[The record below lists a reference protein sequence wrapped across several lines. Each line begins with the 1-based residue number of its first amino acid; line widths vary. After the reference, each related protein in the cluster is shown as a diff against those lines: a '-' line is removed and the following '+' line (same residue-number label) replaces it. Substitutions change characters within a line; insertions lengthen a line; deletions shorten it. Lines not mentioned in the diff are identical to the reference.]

1 MGRWFLTSG
10 LCRVFPLLLWMFAL
24 WALPA
29 CRKSGPDAAMDRLAK
44 RGFEFSVE
52 EYHRAA
58 RSGDVKSVE
67 EFLAAG
73 MAVDVPDT
81 NGNTA
86 IGAAS
91 QGDAADVV
99 RLLIAA
105 GSKVNEPAAE
115 GRTPLMLAA
124 ASGSAPTVR
133 LLLENGADPKARDA
147 EGWHPLALAT
157 WNHRLDAAA
166 VLSANASAADIDDA
180 LLLATLH
187 GDVEM
192 TDFYLRRGGSV
203 FARDVEGRT
212 PLMLAA
218 AHGHLAVARR
228 LLDNGANRF
237 EIHSTSQWTPSQFAA
252 RAEQESLAKGDT
264 IRAAQARAVADF
276 LSAPAPQ
283 DGEEIGIFADPRPI
297 LILEPGA
304 PPPDEATAASI
315 SLGKVRLGQSIKD
328 ATLPVPSPGFDGLAS
343 AWKVTEYRERPAPI
357 LLETVLPDGVTARFR
372 KLDGAQDR
380 VEARANAPIAGT
392 TWKLVSVRRRI
403 QTSKNNGEPLEASIA
418 VVEIPAGGSRR
429 EIRAGQPVPMEEPY
443 AVLIPAQGGQLITAR
458 RGEKFKLTGDPKTYA
473 IADIGPDT
481 VIVEDTTTRETRKLT
496 RR

>member
-1 MGRWFLTSG
+1 ME
-10 LCRVFPLLLWMFAL
+10 
-24 WALPA
+24 
-29 CRKSGPDAAMDRLAK
+29 RLSK
-44 RGFEFSVE
+44 RGFAFSVE
-52 EYHRAA
+52 DFHRAA

-91 QGDAADVV
+91 QSDAADVV
-99 RLLIAA
+99 RLLISA
-105 GSKVNEPAAE
+105 GAQVNAPASE

-133 LLLENGADPKARDA
+133 LLLESNADPKARDP

-166 VLSANASAADIDDA
+166 VLSAKASAADIDDA
-180 LLLATLH
+180 LLLSTLH

-192 TDFYLRRGGSV
+192 TDFYLRRGASV
-203 FARDVEGRT
+203 FARDSEGHT

-218 AHGHLAVARR
+218 ANGHVSVARR

-237 EIHSTSQWTPSQFAA
+237 ELHSTTQWTPAQFAV

-264 IRAAQARAVADF
+264 IRAAQARAVADY
-276 LSAPAPQ
+276 LSAPAPEN
-283 DGEEIGIFADPRPI
+283 GEEIGIFADPRPI
-297 LILEPGA
+297 LIFEPDD
-304 PPPDEATAASI
+304 PPPDEETSASI
-315 SLGKVRLGQSIKD
+315 AHGKVRIGQSIKD
-328 ATLPVPSPGFDGLAS
+328 ATLVVPAPGFDGLAS
-343 AWKVTEYRERPAPI
+343 AWKVTEYREKPAPI
-357 LLETVLPDGVTARFR
+357 LLESVLPDGVTARFR
-372 KLDGAQDR
+372 KLQGSQER
-380 VEARANAPIAGT
+380 VDSRANEPIAGT
-392 TWKLVSVRRRI
+392 SWRLVSVRRRI
-403 QTSKNNGEPLEASIA
+403 QTSKNTGEALEASTA
-418 VVEIPAGGSRR
+418 VVEIPAGGPRR
-429 EIRAGQPVPMEEPY
+429 EIRSGQPVPMEEPY
-443 AVLIPAQGGQLITAR
+443 AVLEPAKGGQIITAR

-473 IADIGPDT
+473 IADIGPDSV
-481 VIVEDTTTRETRKLT
+481 VIEDTATRETRILT